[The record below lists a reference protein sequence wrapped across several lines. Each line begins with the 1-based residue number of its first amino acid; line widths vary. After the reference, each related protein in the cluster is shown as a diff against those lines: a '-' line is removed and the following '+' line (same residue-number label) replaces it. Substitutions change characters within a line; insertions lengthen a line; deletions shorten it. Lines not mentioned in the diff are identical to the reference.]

1 MKSSLKLTSKNKPQL
16 KAGSHTNAKSNNTA
30 RNSNVSQIN
39 QQEMPKNQ
47 LKEHTMLGI
56 KKLVKTYE
64 NGHQAVK
71 GVSLDIKQGEFLV
84 LVGPSGC
91 GKSSILRSIAGLEA
105 ISSGE
110 IHLGGR
116 RVDTEKPALRDIAM
130 VFQNYALYPHMSV
143 YDNLAYGLKNRGVS
157 KDTIKSKIEAVA
169 KTLKIEEYLDR
180 KPAKLS
186 GGQRQRVAMG
196 RAIVRDPQLFLFD
209 EPLSNL
215 DAALRAH
222 MRLQIKK
229 LQRELGVT
237 SVYVTHD
244 QVEAMTLADR
254 IVVLNKGEIEQV
266 GSPAEVYHQPA
277 STFVASFIGSPAMN
291 FIAAQLDE
299 GYLTLG
305 NQQVY
310 LQDYA
315 HIKSTPVTLGIRPEH
330 AEIQAL
336 SDKTNTSSS
345 LKLKLGINVVEPLGP
360 NQLVHGDLV
369 YDSSVHDGLV
379 NKELVHNH
387 LVQGTAAQTPFI
399 AVTPEMEL
407 DESLDLELM
416 VNKSNLHI
424 FGEDTKRIYPVISV
438 ETASENLV
446 TELVTGTTSSAQSS
460 KIAAFS

>member
-1 MKSSLKLTSKNKPQL
+1 MK
-16 KAGSHTNAKSNNTA
+16 NNQ
-30 RNSNVSQIN
+30 NSNIHPIRRSISAEPIMLDI
-39 QQEMPKNQ
+39 QQ
-47 LKEHTMLGI
+47 
-56 KKLVKTYE
+56 LVKTYE

-71 GVSLDIKQGEFLV
+71 GVDLAIHQGEFIV

-105 ISSGE
+105 ITSGE
-110 IHLGGR
+110 IHLAGR
-116 RVDTEKPALRDIAM
+116 RVDNEKPANRDIAM

-157 KDTIKSKIEAVA
+157 KATIAEKIAKVA

-222 MRLQIKK
+222 MRLEIKK

-254 IVVLNKGEIEQV
+254 IVVLKQGEIEQI
-266 GSPAEVYHQPA
+266 GTPAEVYHQPA

-291 FIAAQLDE
+291 F
-299 GYLTLG
+299 LTASISDGKLKLAG
-305 NQQVY
+305 KQWSVPCDAN
-310 LQDYA
+310 LNCN
-315 HIKSTPVTLGIRPEH
+315 TLTLGIRPEH
-330 AEIQAL
+330 ASLQPIDDAIELSINIQ
-336 SDKTNTSSS
+336 
-345 LKLKLGINVVEPLGP
+345 VVEPLGP
-360 NQLVHGDLV
+360 NQLVHGKINGEYGDE
-369 YDSSVHDGLV
+369 D
-379 NKELVHNH
+379 
-387 LVQGTAAQTPFI
+387 FI
-399 AVTPEMEL
+399 AVTAEMPLTIGDNLPIWVRVEQL
-407 DESLDLELM
+407 HLFDEQE
-416 VNKSNLHI
+416 
-424 FGEDTKRIYPVISV
+424 KRIPI
-438 ETASENLV
+438 
-446 TELVTGTTSSAQSS
+446 SAQSPS
-460 KIAAFS
+460 VDTRQQQRQQQ

>member
-1 MKSSLKLTSKNKPQL
+1 
-16 KAGSHTNAKSNNTA
+16 
-30 RNSNVSQIN
+30 
-39 QQEMPKNQ
+39 
-47 LKEHTMLGI
+47 MLGI
-56 KKLVKTYE
+56 KKLIKTYD

-91 GKSSILRSIAGLEA
+91 GKSSILRSIAGLES
-105 ISSGE
+105 ITGGE

-143 YDNLAYGLKNRGVS
+143 YDNLAYGLKNRGVD
-157 KDTIKSKIEAVA
+157 KDTIRKKIMKVS

-222 MRLQIKK
+222 MRLEIKK

-254 IVVLNKGEIEQV
+254 IVVLNQGEIEQV
-266 GSPAEVYHQPA
+266 GTPAEVYHQPA

-291 FIAAQLDE
+291 FIPAELAD
-299 GYLTLG
+299 GYLTING
-305 NQQVY
+305 QQLY
-310 LQDYA
+310 LADYA
-315 HIKSTPVTLGIRPEH
+315 HIKNAKVTLGVRPEH
-330 AEIQAL
+330 ADIKSIPSAL
-336 SDKTNTSSS
+336 KIN
-345 LKLKLGINVVEPLGP
+345 LGISVVEPLGP
-360 NQLVHGDLV
+360 NQLVHGKVDQL
-369 YDSSVHDGLV
+369 S
-379 NKELVHNH
+379 
-387 LVQGTAAQTPFI
+387 FI
-399 AVTPEMEL
+399 AVTPEMYL
-407 DESLDLELM
+407 DESVDLSLF
-416 VNKSNLHI
+416 VSKDNLHI
-424 FGEDTKRIYPVISV
+424 FDEHGKRLYPNIDQ
-438 ETASENLV
+438 AF
-446 TELVTGTTSSAQSS
+446 SS
-460 KIAAFS
+460 KPNETLSSSQADTLSPAFA